1 MCPIR
6 LAEAVGGGAGN
17 SCAAHRSGD
26 AHRMEKMGNRLLRLA
41 LAIHPQLDLSSLK
54 QAVNSRQCAGSHPL
68 VYGMLCFRLGI
79 SLERAAHGYLY
90 TCVMTCV
97 NSALRLLPM
106 GQTEGQ
112 AIIARLLQSVVE
124 AWRRRRCWSLRKPGR
139 ICRLQ
144 SWR

>member
-1 MCPIR
+1 
-6 LAEAVGGGAGN
+6 
-17 SCAAHRSGD
+17 
-26 AHRMEKMGNRLLRLA
+26 MGNRLLRLA

-124 AWRRRRCWSLRKPGR
+124 AWEETALLEPEEAWTNMPLAELAMMRHETLYS
-139 ICRLQ
+139 RLFM
-144 SWR
+144 S